1 MSEKQ
6 KFKSKQWNVKV
17 KEGCFNSKY
26 LKANVRDQNVV
37 NIKESNSRKRNLGLF
52 RAFSILV
59 ASFWRNIS
67 CRRTSIWVKKE
78 KILESINI
86 QKKHPWYNIFNWRE
100 NSIYCFCTSETFAN
114 TMGTRMRRTHEFD
127 CIGTLFL
134 FINFKSFD
142 DLDFLWSSLP
152 PQLVANVVLSNS
164 SSLLNQQEKPQEKRG
179 QRLPHPTCV
188 PFHVEITI
196 FLTPH
201 VSSFHVEVSPNTP
214 HSLRSATKAHCWLWL
229 WL

>member
-1 MSEKQ
+1 MKCE
-6 KFKSKQWNVKV
+6 SKRETFLTLQ
-17 KEGCFNSKY
+17 GSFNSKY
-26 LKANVRDQNVV
+26 LKANVRDQNVA
-37 NIKESNSRKRNLGLF
+37 NIKESNSGKRNLGLF
-52 RAFSILV
+52 SAFSIPV

-86 QKKHPWYNIFNWRE
+86 KKKHPWYNIFNWRE

-134 FINFKSFD
+134 FLNLKSFD

-152 PQLVANVVLSNS
+152 PQLVANVVPL
-164 SSLLNQQEKPQEKRG
+164 
-179 QRLPHPTCV
+179 
-188 PFHVEITI
+188 
-196 FLTPH
+196 
-201 VSSFHVEVSPNTP
+201 
-214 HSLRSATKAHCWLWL
+214 
-229 WL
+229 